1 MSVERGVDRGGVA
14 LAGAFMAAIGIVLT
28 AAEAQAGWPVAGPLL
43 YMCGA
48 ATVLTMLLSALSWRA
63 AAVTVPAAVGL
74 YAATCIALPL
84 TALQLMLATLTV
96 AAVVVPA
103 LLCFFMMKNHY
114 PG

>member
-1 MSVERGVDRGGVA
+1 MSVERGLDRGGVA

-28 AAEAQAGWPVAGPLL
+28 AAEAQAGWPAAGPLL
-43 YMCGA
+43 YACGVA
-48 ATVLTMLLSALSWRA
+48 AVFMMLLSALPWRA

-74 YAATCIALPL
+74 YAAACITLPL
-84 TALQLMLATLTV
+84 TALQLRLTTLTI

-103 LLCFFMMKNHY
+103 LLCFFMTKNHY